1 MMLDLKITGGRIADG
16 TGSPAYIGDVGIRDG
31 QIVAVGK
38 VEEEARETI
47 DATGKVVSPGFI
59 DVHTHYDAQAFW
71 DPTFSPSCY
80 HGVTTI
86 FGGFCGFSI
95 APLTPEA
102 GSYLLPMLAR
112 VEGMPQETL
121 KAGVP
126 WDWSSFDDFLT
137 RLEGKVGLNCG
148 FFVGHSAV
156 RRVVMGERAVGS
168 RATPDEIAEMRRLV
182 DVSLDEG
189 AMGFST
195 TVSISHND
203 ADGNPV
209 PSRHAS
215 REEILELASTVK
227 DHPGTSLELLPNL
240 DFGEET
246 LNLLTDFSLA
256 GQRPVNWNILTIQGA
271 GEEDRERLAR
281 MLNASTH
288 ARKRGGEVVALTLP
302 AAATVRINFMSGF
315 ILDALPGWAAFFRL
329 PVAERMEKLRDPG
342 VRAILKEA
350 AATQTGP
357 MSAFADWGNFQILEV
372 HNQKNKS
379 AEGRMLSDVAAGRG
393 ADVFDTMADLVLDD
407 ELRTSF
413 QPRVRGEDP
422 ETYALRG
429 ELFKDNRIL
438 IGASDAGAHMDMI
451 DSFAFS
457 TKMLQRSRDY
467 NLTSMEQAV
476 HLMTQVPAEYFGLK
490 KRGVLK
496 PGFHADITIFDAD
509 KVACGE
515 VYTRYDLP
523 GTTEHGRLYA
533 EAIGI
538 DCVIVNGRVLVRDN
552 KVTDA
557 RSGTVLRSGR
567 DSETVAIPRF
577 QAAA

>member
-1 MMLDLKITGGRIADG
+1 MLDIKITGGRIADG
-16 TGSPAYIGDVGIRDG
+16 TGNPAYVGDIGIRDG
-31 QIVAVGK
+31 RIVAVGH
-38 VEEEARETI
+38 VDADARETI
-47 DATGKVVSPGFI
+47 DASGKVVSPGFI

-80 HGVTTI
+80 HGVTTV

-95 APLTPEA
+95 APLTPDA
-102 GSYLLPMLAR
+102 ASYLLPMLAR
-112 VEGMPQETL
+112 VEGMPEETL
-121 KAGVP
+121 RAGVP
-126 WDWSSFDDFLT
+126 WNWSSFGDFLGQ
-137 RLEGKVGLNCG
+137 LEGTVGLNCG

-156 RRVVMGERAVGS
+156 RRVVMGPRAVGHE
-168 RATPDEIAEMRRLV
+168 ATSEEIEEMRRLV
-182 DVSLDEG
+182 DTSLAEG

-215 REEILELASTVK
+215 REEILTLAATVK
-227 DHPGTSLELLPNL
+227 DHPGTSLEMLPNL
-240 DFGEET
+240 DFADET

-256 GQRPVNWNILTIQGA
+256 GQRPVNWNILSVQGA
-271 GEEDRERLAR
+271 SEDDRAR
-281 MLNASTH
+281 MERMLYASTY
-288 ARKRGGEVVALTLP
+288 ARERGGEVVALTLP
-302 AAATVRINFMSGF
+302 SSATVRINFMSGF
-315 ILDALPGWAAFFRL
+315 ILDALPGWSALFRL
-329 PVAERMEKLRDPG
+329 PPEERLARLRDPF
-342 VRAILKEA
+342 VRAVLRDGA
-350 AATQTGP
+350 AAQTGQ
-357 MSAFADWGNFQILEV
+357 MAAFADFGNFYVLEV
-372 HNQKNKS
+372 HSAKNKALEGKLL
-379 AEGRMLSDVAAGRG
+379 AEIASERG
-393 ADVFDTMADLVLDD
+393 VDVFDAMIDLVVDD

-413 QPRVRGEDP
+413 QPKVRGENP

-429 ELFKDNRIL
+429 QLFKDNRVL

-467 NLTSMEQAV
+467 NLASMEEAV

-490 KRGVLK
+490 DRGLLK
-496 PGFHADITIFDAD
+496 PGYHADVVIFDAD
-509 KVACGE
+509 SVACGD

-523 GTTEHGRLYA
+523 GTKEHGRLYA

-538 DCVIVNGRVLVRDN
+538 EAVIVNGQILVRDN
-552 KVTDA
+552 QVTSA
-557 RSGTVLRSGR
+557 RPGTVLKSGR

-577 QAAA
+577 KAA